1 MITYSQIFDFT
12 YVNQLPKISK
22 VRKWRNFEIVSRFSS
37 YFATNR
43 TRARNAISTS
53 QLFTSSVYRLRKIM
67 TSIVLILVIL
77 IAVECDYK
85 P

>member
-1 MITYSQIFDFT
+1 MLINCQRCLESENEEIFA
-12 YVNQLPKISK
+12 
-22 VRKWRNFEIVSRFSS
+22 IVSRFSN
-37 YFATNR
+37 YFATSR

-53 QLFTSSVYRLRKIM
+53 QLFTSSVYQLRKIM
-67 TSIVLILVIL
+67 TPIVLILVLL